1 MNWGERL
8 KAVRKE
14 KKMSQRELGE
24 RLGVSQ
30 QTIAQYEKA
39 QSMPKSSTV
48 DRLADALDVDWRLL
62 QDEPRRTIVFTE
74 RDRQK
79 IYKEVVKLQLEEDLL
94 DTFHALNEK
103 GQEKVVNYS
112 IDIYNN
118 PEYRAEPQNP
128 AAESSTPSDQDE

>member
-14 KKMSQRELGE
+14 KKMSQRKLGE

-128 AAESSTPSDQDE
+128 PADTSAPSDQDE

>member
-118 PEYRAEPQNP
+118 PEYRAEPQLP
-128 AAESSTPSDQDE
+128 AAESPDTSDQDE

>member
-118 PEYRAEPQNP
+118 PEYRAEPQPP
-128 AAESSTPSDQDE
+128 AAESPDTSDQDE

>member
-118 PEYRAEPQNP
+118 PEYRADQNP
-128 AAESSTPSDQDE
+128 AADTSAPSDQDE